1 MQSGELDK
9 SPTRDSISAVGL
21 RDLAFVT
28 VVSRLT
34 WERSVRTSF
43 VQPSRMNWRVVAR
56 PGMLVFGR
64 NYQFGGGTYSSS
76 CAGD

>member
-1 MQSGELDK
+1 MGELDK

-21 RDLAFVT
+21 RALAFVT

-56 PGMLVFGR
+56 PEMLVSR
-64 NYQFGGGTYSSS
+64 REL
-76 CAGD
+76 AIWRGDLFLLLRR